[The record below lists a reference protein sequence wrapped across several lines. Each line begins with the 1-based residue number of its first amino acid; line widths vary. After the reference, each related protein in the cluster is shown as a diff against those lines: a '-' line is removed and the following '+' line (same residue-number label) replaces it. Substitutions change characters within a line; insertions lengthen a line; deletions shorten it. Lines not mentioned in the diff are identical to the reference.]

1 MVAVS
6 ETRAA
11 GATGTWLVDSTDL
24 ASVMAAKASLM
35 TFLRARGADGA
46 AYDDCALAVS
56 ELLGNAIRHAHPGTI
71 EVSLD
76 WSGARPR
83 LSVTN
88 AGEPFPLV
96 IERPPLERESGR
108 GLFIL
113 ASVLEVP
120 RVDAR
125 DGRCTV
131 SLSLPVD
138 KA

>member
-1 MVAVS
+1 MIAEP
-6 ETRAA
+6 ETH
-11 GATGTWLVDSTDL
+11 ATGTSGTWFVDSTDI

-35 TFLRARGADGA
+35 TFLQTRGVVGA

-56 ELLGNAIRHAHPGTI
+56 ELLGNAIRHAHPGPI
-71 EVSLD
+71 EVKLD

-83 LSVTN
+83 LAVTN
-88 AGEPFPLV
+88 AGESFPVV
-96 IERPPLERESGR
+96 IERAPLERESGR

-113 ASVLEVP
+113 AKVLETP
-120 RVDAR
+120 RVDSH